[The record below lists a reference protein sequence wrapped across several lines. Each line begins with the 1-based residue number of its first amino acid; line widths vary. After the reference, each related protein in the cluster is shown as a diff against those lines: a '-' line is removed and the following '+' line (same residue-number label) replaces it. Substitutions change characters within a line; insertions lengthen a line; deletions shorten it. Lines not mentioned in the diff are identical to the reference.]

1 MGYVILLWHS
11 LSLPYTYFPSSI
23 VSRRDSPVRGQIY
36 LLKIASIYG
45 NFTPIGGGGG
55 KMAIF
60 GYFLKIESVQ
70 KVIDYKLKM
79 KKPTDRRHM
88 QLTFYRSKYFKMPS
102 FLSYNSSKDL
112 VPNQGSVEI
121 LDPDRGHI
129 MLSFPYKFLLTSI
142 KKIKR

>member
-1 MGYVILLWHS
+1 MVILPRS
-11 LSLPYTYFPSSI
+11 
-23 VSRRDSPVRGQIY
+23 
-36 LLKIASIYG
+36 
-45 NFTPIGGGGG
+45 GG

-70 KVIDYKLKM
+70 KVIDYTLKIK

-88 QLTFYRSKYFKMPS
+88 QLTFYRSKYFKMSS

-129 MLSFPYKFLLTSI
+129 MLSFPYKFLLTII

>member
-1 MGYVILLWHS
+1 
-11 LSLPYTYFPSSI
+11 
-23 VSRRDSPVRGQIY
+23 
-36 LLKIASIYG
+36 
-45 NFTPIGGGGG
+45 
-55 KMAIF
+55 MAIF
-60 GYFLKIESVQ
+60 GYFQKIESVQ
-70 KVIDYKLKM
+70 KIMDYTLKM
-79 KKPTDRRHM
+79 KKPTDRRHRH
-88 QLTFYRSKYFKMPS
+88 LTFYRSKFFKMPL